1 MILFIL
7 IILIFL
13 GIFLFFNKKKVTFN
27 ESKNVIIEIDK
38 LEFIESDTFQ
48 GKKEGSIFKN
58 CKKGLG
64 YYLDN

>member
-48 GKKEGSIFKN
+48 GKKEGYIFNN